1 MEVWMILHKLRNGSR
16 LGNFGNNFKEFQRI
30 MSVLS
35 RAGLFIGQILTRE
48 QGYAGLITKLELS
61 DGQVGFTIIDCDAD
75 GRTNS
80 DSKTYQEK
88 IPWEDLKDIQVLR
101 NKKGK
106 LLSLDDLLRD
116 HKIEEKNE

>member
-1 MEVWMILHKLRNGSR
+1 
-16 LGNFGNNFKEFQRI
+16 

-88 IPWEDLKDIQVLR
+88 IPWEDLKDIQVLK
-101 NKKGK
+101 NEKGK
-106 LLSLDDLLRD
+106 SLWLKDLL
-116 HKIEEKNE
+116 KNQNSEEKNE